1 MESDENELDCYVSMV
16 SLLDTTQPKLTPEKS
31 KNKDTEDTHVGNVNV
46 NVCSGDK
53 QRFEKDEHLQGEPKF
68 STEKRKGAEL
78 S

>member
-46 NVCSGDK
+46 NVCGGDK
-53 QRFEKDEHLQGEPKF
+53 QRF
-68 STEKRKGAEL
+68 
-78 S
+78 